1 VSHVMVDGRTLTE
14 SERIRLMADLET
26 EETMLGRAT
35 RIVEIGILLKSLRKE
50 RNQLDARIGNLQG
63 EFDAL
68 TEAALTDRTDDL
80 VARVSP

>member
-50 RNQLDARIGNLQG
+50 RNQLDVRIGNLQG